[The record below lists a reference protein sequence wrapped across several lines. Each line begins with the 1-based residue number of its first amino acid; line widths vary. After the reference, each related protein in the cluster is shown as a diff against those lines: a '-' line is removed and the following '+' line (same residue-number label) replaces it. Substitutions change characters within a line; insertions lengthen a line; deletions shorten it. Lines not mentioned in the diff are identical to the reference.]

1 MSPPSGPAP
10 RLVQGPPAKSKL
22 LAAFGDQK
30 GAAEVRIK
38 GKRHDRSAEMVFAA
52 GSPRGNWME
61 RVRKAGAG
69 DFPKLMVEM
78 EAVIEVGGGV

>member
-1 MSPPSGPAP
+1 
-10 RLVQGPPAKSKL
+10 
-22 LAAFGDQK
+22 
-30 GAAEVRIK
+30 
-38 GKRHDRSAEMVFAA
+38 
-52 GSPRGNWME
+52 ME